1 MKRNFILSIFM
12 IITLLIANISF
23 AAETPKAELTIT
35 ANKTKIEN
43 TDKTIEITIT
53 LGNISGLATTGNNVF
68 LAYEGTIEYDTNMFE
83 AVTVKG
89 QNDWSATYGP
99 TTKKIIG
106 DTDNAKAN
114 TIIAKLIF
122 TLKDSIAEGKTGTIK
137 LNEMK
142 LTDGKNKFT
151 FNKTITVTNKKEGQ
165 GQGQE
170 QDKNQDD
177 ENQGDKNQGDK
188 NGVENDNN
196 ISDNDEKKAIDKVQS
211 KDNNVADS
219 SQAKGSIPKAGLK
232 NIIVLAALM
241 IVITGIFSFA
251 RYKMIKL
258 K

>member
-35 ANKTKIEN
+35 ADKTTIES
-43 TDKTIEITIT
+43 TDKTIEVTIT
-53 LGNISGLATTGNNVF
+53 LGNISGLATTENKVF

-137 LNEMK
+137 LNNMK
-142 LTDGKNKFT
+142 LTDGTNSFN

-165 GQGQE
+165 GQ
-170 QDKNQDD
+170 
-177 ENQGDKNQGDK
+177 DKNQGDK
-188 NGVENDNN
+188 NGVEDDNN
-196 ISDNDEKKAIDKVQS
+196 ISDNDGKKAIDKVPS
-211 KDNNVADS
+211 IDNNVADS

>member
-35 ANKTKIEN
+35 ADKTTIES
-43 TDKTIEITIT
+43 TDKTIEVTIT
-53 LGNISGLATTGNNVF
+53 LGNISGLATTENKVF

-137 LNEMK
+137 LNNMK
-142 LTDGKNKFT
+142 LTDGTNSFN

-165 GQGQE
+165 GQ
-170 QDKNQDD
+170 DKNQD
-177 ENQGDKNQGDK
+177 DKNQGDK
-188 NGVENDNN
+188 NGVEDDNN
-196 ISDNDEKKAIDKVQS
+196 ISDNDGKKAIDNVPS
-211 KDNNVADS
+211 IDNNVADS

>member
-35 ANKTKIEN
+35 ANKTTIES
-43 TDKTIEITIT
+43 TDKTIEVTIT
-53 LGNISGLATTGNNVF
+53 LGNISGLATTENKVF

-83 AVTVKG
+83 SVTVKG

-106 DTDNAKAN
+106 DTDSAKAN

-122 TLKDSIAEGKTGTIK
+122 TLKDSIAEGTTGTIK
-137 LNEMK
+137 LNNIK
-142 LTDGKNKFT
+142 LKDGKNEFT

-165 GQGQE
+165 GQGQ
-170 QDKNQDD
+170 DKNQD
-177 ENQGDKNQGDK
+177 DKNQGDK
-188 NGVENDNN
+188 NGVEDDNN
-196 ISDNDEKKAIDKVQS
+196 ISDNDGKKAIDKVPS
-211 KDNNVADS
+211 IDNNVADS

>member
-35 ANKTKIEN
+35 ADKTTIES
-43 TDKTIEITIT
+43 TDKTIEVTIT
-53 LGNISGLATTGNNVF
+53 LGNISGLATTENKVF

-137 LNEMK
+137 LNNMK
-142 LTDGKNKFT
+142 LTDGTNSFN

-165 GQGQE
+165 GQ
-170 QDKNQDD
+170 DKNQD
-177 ENQGDKNQGDK
+177 DKNQGDK
-188 NGVENDNN
+188 NGVEDDNN
-196 ISDNDEKKAIDKVQS
+196 ISDNDGKKAIDKVPS
-211 KDNNVADS
+211 IDNNVADS

>member
-35 ANKTKIEN
+35 ADKTTIES
-43 TDKTIEITIT
+43 TDKTIEVTIT
-53 LGNISGLATTGNNVF
+53 LGNISGLATTENKVF

-122 TLKDSIAEGKTGTIK
+122 TLKDSIAEG
-137 LNEMK
+137 
-142 LTDGKNKFT
+142 
-151 FNKTITVTNKKEGQ
+151 
-165 GQGQE
+165 
-170 QDKNQDD
+170 
-177 ENQGDKNQGDK
+177 
-188 NGVENDNN
+188 
-196 ISDNDEKKAIDKVQS
+196 
-211 KDNNVADS
+211 
-219 SQAKGSIPKAGLK
+219 SIPKAGLK

>member
-35 ANKTKIEN
+35 ADKTTIES
-43 TDKTIEITIT
+43 TDKTIEVTIT
-53 LGNISGLATTGNNVF
+53 LGNISGLATTENKVF

-165 GQGQE
+165 GQE

>member
-35 ANKTKIEN
+35 ADKTTIES
-43 TDKTIEITIT
+43 TDKTIEVTIT
-53 LGNISGLATTGNNVF
+53 LGNISGLATTENKVF

-137 LNEMK
+137 LNNMK
-142 LTDGKNKFT
+142 LTDGTNSFN

-165 GQGQE
+165 
-170 QDKNQDD
+170 DKNQD
-177 ENQGDKNQGDK
+177 DKNQGDK
-188 NGVENDNN
+188 NGVEDDNN
-196 ISDNDEKKAIDKVQS
+196 ISDNDGKKAIDKVPS
-211 KDNNVADS
+211 IDNNVADS

>member
-35 ANKTKIEN
+35 ADKTTIES
-43 TDKTIEITIT
+43 TDKTIEVTIT
-53 LGNISGLATTGNNVF
+53 LGNISGLATTENKVF

-137 LNEMK
+137 LNNMK
-142 LTDGKNKFT
+142 LTDGTNSFN

-165 GQGQE
+165 GQ
-170 QDKNQDD
+170 DKNQD
-177 ENQGDKNQGDK
+177 DKNQGDK
-188 NGVENDNN
+188 TGVEDDNN
-196 ISDNDEKKAIDKVQS
+196 ISDNDGKKAIDKVPS
-211 KDNNVADS
+211 IDNNVADS